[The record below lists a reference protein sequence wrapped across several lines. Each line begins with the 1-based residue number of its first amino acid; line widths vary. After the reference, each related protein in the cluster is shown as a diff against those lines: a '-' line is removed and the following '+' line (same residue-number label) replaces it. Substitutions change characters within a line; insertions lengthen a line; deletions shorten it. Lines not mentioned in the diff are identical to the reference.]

1 MLFRSPDAEFA
12 TATSHSTIY
21 SEYLLYEPLLRIA
34 RAQGYMVKCEV
45 AVANSAS
52 GKGDKKRLDFVLSK
66 DVELLSI
73 EVKWI
78 KSTKPNIVND
88 VNKLI
93 TYNGAA
99 GASGYVLLFG
109 QARYFKNLVP
119 KAGRQSQTQGKL
131 VSWAP
136 GRTKYSAQWF
146 KYT

>member
-1 MLFRSPDAEFA
+1 
-12 TATSHSTIY
+12 
-21 SEYLLYEPLLRIA
+21 
-34 RAQGYMVKCEV
+34 MVKCEV

-99 GASGYVLLFG
+99 
-109 QARYFKNLVP
+109 
-119 KAGRQSQTQGKL
+119 
-131 VSWAP
+131 
-136 GRTKYSAQWF
+136 
-146 KYT
+146 